1 MIGGVSLMCV
11 VLKASRLYNHG
22 SLRGRAFAGAVGDG
36 IILESCFRRLKV
48 PFSAVLDSTCY

>member
-1 MIGGVSLMCV
+1 MCV